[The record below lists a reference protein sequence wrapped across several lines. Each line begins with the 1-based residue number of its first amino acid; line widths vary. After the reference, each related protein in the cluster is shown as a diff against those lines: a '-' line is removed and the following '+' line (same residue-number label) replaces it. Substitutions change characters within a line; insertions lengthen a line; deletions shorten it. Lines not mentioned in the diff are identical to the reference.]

1 MAQNA
6 SPAGIV
12 AEVIYQASTDGTK
25 QLRYTAGPDADILLE
40 NRRKFDDDAFMG
52 AIRAQFGLQ
61 H

>member
-25 QLRYTAGPDADILLE
+25 QLRYTAGQDAEVLMD
-40 NRRKFDDDAFMG
+40 NRRKFDDQSFMG

-61 H
+61 G